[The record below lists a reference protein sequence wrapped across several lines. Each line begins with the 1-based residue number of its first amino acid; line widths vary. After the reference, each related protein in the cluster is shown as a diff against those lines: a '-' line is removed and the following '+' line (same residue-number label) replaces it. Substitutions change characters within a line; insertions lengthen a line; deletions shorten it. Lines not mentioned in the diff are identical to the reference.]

1 MWIHAFYKILILNK
15 TTAAMRIVCRIN
27 VKRFKK
33 RIVRMLR
40 SNIKIFRVKKYHDI
54 VDKDV

>member
-1 MWIHAFYKILILNK
+1 
-15 TTAAMRIVCRIN
+15 MRIVCRIN

-33 RIVRMLR
+33 GIVRMLR